1 MRKIMI
7 HRMTVLAILWGGV
20 GLTAVSAADS
30 GTPGRTSEFAAE
42 PEGSAAVLLTQQN
55 PARKL
60 VSGYVTDATTGEP
73 LIGCSVLIKGS
84 TEGTLTN
91 LDGYYEFTVAEGTT
105 LEISYIGYVT
115 RTVTVGKISSINIE
129 LSPDAEQ
136 LSGAVLTAFGSS
148 QRKETVT
155 GSVQSIAP
163 ADLKVPVSNLSNAF
177 AGRLSGVVAYQRSGE
192 PGANGSNFYIRGIS
206 TLSGVTSPLIVM
218 DGVEISS
225 ADLNAIDPD
234 IIESFSI
241 LKDATATAMYGT
253 RGANGVMIIKTKS
266 GSNLDRAKMSVRF
279 ENYVNTPTTIASFV
293 DGPTYMRMYNE
304 AEHNQGTGAKLFTAD
319 QIRGTELGLDPYIYP
334 NVDWYNEI
342 FKNITNN
349 QKANFNIRG
358 GSSRITYFMNIN
370 VNHETGM
377 LKDNASKYYS
387 YKNNIDLKKYA
398 FQNNIDFNMSESSKI
413 SLHLNVQLNDYTGPT
428 NDVNSIFNRIM
439 NDNPVDFPM
448 TLPNT
453 GDGDWVHWGILGGG
467 NQQGAG
473 NPMAM
478 ATAGFKN
485 YFESTVIA
493 NIDFDQRL
501 DFITEGLSFR
511 ALYSFKNWSYTQV
524 DRYQNSTN
532 YYELTGFSQNPDGSY
547 EYEITPWGTPSK
559 PTLTTATSTTGD
571 RRQYIQAYFNYDRS
585 FNDHQL
591 SGMLLFNTDEYN
603 TNSPDGLIAS
613 LPKRKMGLAA
623 RMAYDYKH
631 KYMIEFNA
639 GYNGSE
645 NFAKGHRW
653 GFFPSVSAGWNVSQE
668 KFWEPLRDVV
678 SNLKVR
684 GSYGLVGNDQ
694 IGGAR
699 YIYLAQVTLQNSNY
713 GYTTGYGSNR
723 RTLYGPSYDR
733 YQNDDITWEVGRKLN
748 VGIDLSLFNK
758 LSLTLEGFQEIRSNI
773 FQQKNSIP
781 NYMGT
786 AGTTIYGNFAKVKNW
801 GFEASADYNHQIDKD
816 WYVGFKGTF
825 TFARN
830 KILEYD
836 EGAGT
841 RPNLSMIGKKLNSIW
856 GYVADG
862 LYIDQAD
869 IDNNPTSTIGNIAI
883 APGDIKYLDQP
894 DANGEYDGRI
904 TSDDRVVLGHPTV
917 PEIIYGFGPTVQYR
931 NWDFSFFFQGAAN
944 VSLMMSGFHPFGT
957 QYNRNVLSWIAEDY
971 WSPTNA
977 NPNAGYPRL
986 SKMNNNHNEAAS
998 SFWLRD
1004 AAFLKLKNLELGYNF
1019 KIIRVYFSAQNLF
1032 TISPFKLWD
1041 PEMGGGAGLTYPT
1054 QRTFSLGLQVNF

>member
-1 MRKIMI
+1 MI
-7 HRMTVLAILWGGV
+7 HRMTVLALLLWGGV
-20 GLTAVSAADS
+20 GLSAVQAAANAA
-30 GTPGRTSEFAAE
+30 PGRTSEFSAE
-42 PEGSAAVLLTQQN
+42 PEGSAAVLLTQQGPN
-55 PARKL
+55 RKL

-73 LIGCSVLIKGS
+73 LIGCSVLVKG
-84 TEGTLTN
+84 TTQGALTN
-91 LDGYYEFTVAEGTT
+91 LDGYYELTVAEGTV
-105 LEISYIGYVT
+105 LEVSYIGYT
-115 RTVTVGKISSINIE
+115 SRNVTVGKISSINVE
-129 LSPDAEQ
+129 LAPDAEQ

-225 ADLNAIDPD
+225 ADLNSIDPD

-279 ENYVNTPTTIASFV
+279 ENYVNMPTTIASFV

-304 AEHNQGTGAKLFTAD
+304 AEKNQGTGAKLFTPD

-342 FKNITNN
+342 FKNVTNN

-398 FQNNIDFNMSESSKI
+398 FQNNIDFNMSETSKI
-413 SLHLNVQLNDYTGPT
+413 SLHLNVQLNDYTGPR

-478 ATAGFKN
+478 ATDGFKN

-524 DRYQNSTN
+524 NRYQNSTN
-532 YYELTGFSQNPDGSY
+532 YYELTGFTKNPDGTFD
-547 EYEITPWGTPSK
+547 YEITPWGTPSK

-613 LPKRKMGLAA
+613 LPKRKMGFAA

-631 KYMIEFNA
+631 KYMIEVNA

-653 GFFPSVSAGWNVSQE
+653 GFFPSVSAGWNISQE
-668 KFWEPLRDVV
+668 KFWDPFRNVV
-678 SNLKVR
+678 SNLKLR

-758 LSLTLEGFQEIRSNI
+758 LNLTFEGFQEIRSNI
-773 FQQKNSIP
+773 FQERTSIP

-786 AGTTIYGNFAKVKNW
+786 ANTTIYGNFAKVKNW
-801 GFEASADYNHQIDKD
+801 GFEMSADYNHQIDND

-841 RPNLSMIGKKLNSIW
+841 RPNLSMIGRKLNTIM

-862 LYIDQAD
+862 LYLDQAD
-869 IDNNPTSTIGNIAI
+869 IDNSPTSTIGNIAI
-883 APGDIKYLDQP
+883 APGDIKYVDQP

-904 TSDDRVVLGHPTV
+904 TSDDRVALGYPTV
-917 PEIIYGFGPTVQYR
+917 PEIIYGFGPTVQFR

-957 QYNRNVLSWIAEDY
+957 QYNRNVLSWIADDY

-977 NPNAGYPRL
+977 NPNAAYPRL

-1019 KIIRVYFSAQNLF
+1019 KIIRVYFSAQNLL

>member
-1 MRKIMI
+1 M
-7 HRMTVLAILWGGV
+7 LQ
-20 GLTAVSAADS
+20 
-30 GTPGRTSEFAAE
+30 
-42 PEGSAAVLLTQQN
+42 TQQG
-55 PARKL
+55 PDRKTL
-60 VSGYVTDATTGEP
+60 TGYVTDASTKEP
-73 LIGCSVLIKGS
+73 LIGCSVLIKG
-84 TEGTLTN
+84 TTTGALTN
-91 LDGYYEFTVAEGTT
+91 LDGYYEIQVAEGTV

-115 RTVTVGKISSINIE
+115 QTVTVGKSSVVNVE
-129 LSPDAEQ
+129 LAPDAEQ
-136 LSGAVLTAFGSS
+136 ISGAVLTAFGAS

-155 GSVQSIAP
+155 GSVQSISP
-163 ADLKVPVSNLSNAF
+163 GDLKVPVSNLSNAF

-266 GSNLDRAKMSVRF
+266 GSNLDRAKIGVRF
-279 ENYVNTPTTIASFV
+279 ESYVNTPTTIASFV

-304 AEHNQGTGAKLFTAD
+304 AEKNQGTGAKLFTAD

-342 FKNITNN
+342 FKDVTYN

-387 YKNNIDLKKYA
+387 YKNNIDLTKYA
-398 FQNNIDFNMSESSKI
+398 FQNNIDFNMSETSKI

-428 NDVNSIFNRIM
+428 NSVNTIFNRIM
-439 NDNPVDFPM
+439 NDNPVDFPI

-453 GDGDWVHWGILGGG
+453 GDGDWTHWGILGGG

-473 NPMAM
+473 NPMAL
-478 ATAGFKN
+478 ATAGFRN

-493 NIDFDQRL
+493 NIDFEQRL
-501 DFITEGLSFR
+501 DFITEGLAFR
-511 ALYSFKNWSYTQV
+511 ALYSFKNWSYTSV
-524 DRYQNSTN
+524 NRYQNATN
-532 YYELTGFSQNPDGSY
+532 YYELTGHTQNPDGSY
-547 EYEITPWGTPSK
+547 DYEITPWGTPSK
-559 PTLTTATSTTGD
+559 PTLTTATETTGD

-585 FNDHQL
+585 FNGHQL
-591 SGMLLFNTDEYN
+591 GGLLLFNADDYN
-603 TNSPDGLIAS
+603 TNSPGNLIQS

-623 RMAYDYKH
+623 RLAYDYQH

-653 GFFPSVSAGWNVSQE
+653 GFFPSVSAGWNISQE
-668 KFWEPLRDVV
+668 KFWDPFRNVV
-678 SNLKVR
+678 SNLKLR

-694 IGGAR
+694 IGGER

-748 VGIDLSLFNK
+748 VGLDMQLFNH
-758 LSLTLEGFQEIRSNI
+758 LNLTFEGFEEIRSNI

-786 AGTTIYGNFAKVKNW
+786 AGTTIYGNFAKVRNW
-801 GFEASADYNHQIDKD
+801 GFEVSADYNQQIGSD

-830 KILEYD
+830 KILDYD

-869 IDNNPTSTIGNIAI
+869 IDNSPTSTIGNIAI
-883 APGDIKYLDQP
+883 APGDIKYVDQP
-894 DANGEYDGRI
+894 DANGNYDGRI

-917 PEIIYGFGPTVQYR
+917 PEIIYGFGPTIQYR
-931 NWDFSFFFQGAAN
+931 KWDFSFFFQGAAN

-977 NPNAGYPRL
+977 NPDAGYPRL

-1019 KIIRVYFSAQNLF
+1019 SKVRVYFSAQNLF

-1054 QRTFSLGLQVNF
+1054 QHTYSLGLQLNF